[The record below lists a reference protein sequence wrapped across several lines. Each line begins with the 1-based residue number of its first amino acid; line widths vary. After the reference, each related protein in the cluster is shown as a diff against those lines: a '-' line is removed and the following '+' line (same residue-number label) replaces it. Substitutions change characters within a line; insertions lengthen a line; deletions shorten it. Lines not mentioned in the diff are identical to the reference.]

1 VEFETD
7 VVAGKDLSARYLRR
21 KHDAVL
27 LAVGFRKP
35 RSVPVPG
42 DHREGIHFALD
53 YLTESARSLHGE
65 IPHSSIHARGKRVLV
80 IGGGDTGADCVGT
93 AMRQGAK
100 QVYQYEIMPR
110 PREWDQQWNPQWPEY
125 PALLRTSSSHQEG
138 CERRWSIKT
147 KAFRGRDVFVESA
160 DFTEVEWEQDKAGKM
175 RMREVPGSG
184 FSREVDLVIIAAG
197 FTGVRG
203 TSLIEDFGLTLGQRG
218 GIAVDTR
225 HRTSEAEIFAA
236 GDAVEGPSLV
246 VRAMNQGR
254 SAAESVGRYLAER

>member
-1 VEFETD
+1 
-7 VVAGKDLSARYLRR
+7 
-21 KHDAVL
+21 
-27 LAVGFRKP
+27 
-35 RSVPVPG
+35 
-42 DHREGIHFALD
+42 
-53 YLTESARSLHGE
+53 
-65 IPHSSIHARGKRVLV
+65 
-80 IGGGDTGADCVGT
+80 
-93 AMRQGAK
+93 
-100 QVYQYEIMPR
+100 
-110 PREWDQQWNPQWPEY
+110 
-125 PALLRTSSSHQEG
+125 
-138 CERRWSIKT
+138 
-147 KAFRGRDVFVESA
+147 VESA
-160 DFTEVEWEQDKAGKM
+160 DFTEVEWEQDKGGKM

-254 SAAESVGRYLAER
+254 SAAESVGRYLAEL